1 MKAHI
6 PAKAALS
13 KQSKQAVKEYVDSYE
28 KDCMRRFLKLSCV
41 ALHTDEKDPHGKKR
55 LARYLKKITEL
66 AQNDDEIF
74 WYHVD
79 KLLIDQL
86 GIQFER
92 EDAK

>member
-13 KQSKQAVKEYVDSYE
+13 KKSKQAVREYVDSYE

-41 ALHTDEKDPHGKKR
+41 ALRTDEKDPYGVVR
-55 LARYLKKITEL
+55 LARYLKRITEPAL
-66 AQNDDEIF
+66 NNDEIF
-74 WYHVD
+74 WHHAD

-92 EDAK
+92 EE

>member
-41 ALHTDEKDPHGKKR
+41 ALHDDEIDPFGPKK

>member
-13 KQSKQAVKEYVDSYE
+13 KKSKQAVREYVDSYE
-28 KDCMRRFLKLSCV
+28 KD
-41 ALHTDEKDPHGKKR
+41 PHGKVR

>member
-1 MKAHI
+1 MKARVQKGLT
-6 PAKAALS
+6 AETKKL
-13 KQSKQAVKEYVDSYE
+13 VREYVDGYE
-28 KDCMRRFLKLSCV
+28 KEIMRRFLKLSCV

-66 AQNDDEIF
+66 AQHDDEIF

-92 EDAK
+92 EDAR

>member
-13 KQSKQAVKEYVDSYE
+13 KKSKQAVREYVDSYE

-41 ALHTDEKDPHGKKR
+41 ALHTDEKDPYGAVR
-55 LARYLKKITEL
+55 LARYLKRITEL
-66 AQNDDEIF
+66 ALNNDEIF
-74 WYHVD
+74 WHHVD

-92 EDAK
+92 EDAR